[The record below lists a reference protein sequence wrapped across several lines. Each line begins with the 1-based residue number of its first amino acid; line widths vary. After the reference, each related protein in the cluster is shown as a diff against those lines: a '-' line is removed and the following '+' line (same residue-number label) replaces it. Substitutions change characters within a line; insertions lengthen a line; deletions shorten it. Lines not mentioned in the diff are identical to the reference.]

1 MKSKTIKSII
11 LMVAMLCLLC
21 FPVQVMAETQQGTN
35 GDELQLMEAEKL
47 EIQLGTDW
55 AGVEFQ
61 LKTDAGLYP
70 GTVVVGQDGVLR
82 MEIGGSKSYILTCM
96 NSAITVPEP
105 TQAPAT
111 TETDPEETNHGT
123 ETAEEGS
130 TTVAGIP
137 VLHIVLF
144 AGGMVVAVGVLIAM
158 TSNRRP
164 IKLYILLRS
173 IRGAVCINAIAIW
186 LITVLLVF
194 LISQKTRAELFIQ

>member
-1 MKSKTIKSII
+1 MKHKTIKSI
-11 LMVAMLCLLC
+11 LLVVAMLCVLC

-35 GDELQLMEAEKL
+35 GDELQLMEAQKL
-47 EIQLGTDW
+47 EIQLGAEW

-70 GTVVVGQDGVLR
+70 GTVKVGQDGVLR

-111 TETDPEETNHGT
+111 TETDPEESNS
-123 ETAEEGS
+123 ETDSAEDGS
-130 TTVAGIP
+130 ATVAGIP

-144 AGGMVVAVGVLIAM
+144 AGGMVVAIGALIAM
-158 TSNRRP
+158 HVVKRRRESEP
-164 IKLYILLRS
+164 AYDDDDD
-173 IRGAVCINAIAIW
+173 
-186 LITVLLVF
+186 
-194 LISQKTRAELFIQ
+194 E

>member
-1 MKSKTIKSII
+1 MKSKAIKSI
-11 LMVAMLCLLC
+11 LLCVAMLCILC
-21 FPVQVMAETQQGTN
+21 FPVQVLAETKQGTT

-47 EIQLGTDW
+47 EIQLGTEW

-111 TETDPEETNHGT
+111 TETNPEESNSETD
-123 ETAEEGS
+123 TAEGGS
-130 TTVAGIP
+130 ATVAGIP

-144 AGGMVVAVGVLIAM
+144 AGGMVVAIGALIAM
-158 TSNRRP
+158 HVVKRRRESEP
-164 IKLYILLRS
+164 AYDDDDD
-173 IRGAVCINAIAIW
+173 
-186 LITVLLVF
+186 
-194 LISQKTRAELFIQ
+194 E

>member
-1 MKSKTIKSII
+1 MKAKTIKSI
-11 LMVAMLCLLC
+11 LLCVAMLCILC
-21 FPVQVMAETQQGTN
+21 FPVQVLAETQQGTT

-47 EIQLGTDW
+47 EIQLGTEW

-70 GTVVVGQDGVLR
+70 GTVKVGQDGVLR

-111 TETDPEETNHGT
+111 TETNPEQNNSGT
-123 ETAEEGS
+123 DSAEEGS
-130 TTVAGIP
+130 ATVAGIP

-144 AGGMVVAVGVLIAM
+144 TGGMVVAIGALIAM
-158 TSNRRP
+158 SVVKRRREDDAA
-164 IKLYILLRS
+164 Y
-173 IRGAVCINAIAIW
+173 
-186 LITVLLVF
+186 
-194 LISQKTRAELFIQ
+194 EDEDDE

>member
-1 MKSKTIKSII
+1 MKHKSITSI
-11 LMVAMLCLLC
+11 LLVLAMLCILC
-21 FPVQVMAETQQGTN
+21 FPVQVLAETKQGTT

-47 EIQLGTDW
+47 EIQLGTEW

-70 GTVVVGQDGVLR
+70 GTVKVGQDGVLR

-111 TETDPEETNHGT
+111 TEPNTEQNNSETD
-123 ETAEEGS
+123 TAEEGS
-130 TTVAGIP
+130 ATVAGIP

-144 AGGMVVAVGVLIAM
+144 AGGMVVAIGALIAM
-158 TSNRRP
+158 SVVKRRREDDAA
-164 IKLYILLRS
+164 Y
-173 IRGAVCINAIAIW
+173 
-186 LITVLLVF
+186 
-194 LISQKTRAELFIQ
+194 EDEDDE

>member
-105 TQAPAT
+105 TQVPAT

-158 TSNRRP
+158 HVVKRRRESEP
-164 IKLYILLRS
+164 AYDD
-173 IRGAVCINAIAIW
+173 
-186 LITVLLVF
+186 
-194 LISQKTRAELFIQ
+194 EDDE